1 MLLEIRPVSTRREHR
16 LFLTFPWRVFRGDRM
31 WVPPVL
37 SEMEKRLDPQRGA
50 WFTHGIAE
58 CFIAWGGK
66 TPVGT
71 ICCAEDK
78 ALNPK
83 ISHHDAVFGFN
94 HYIPDY
100 AVAAALWDHAAAWA
114 RTHGLD
120 ALFGPF
126 DLDYEDSYGILIEGY
141 DRPPTLLCGHTPPY
155 YREFVERYGFEPAR
169 EQNVALEVPASEF
182 SSPEGSM
189 AKLHRAAEIVRKRG
203 RVSVRSGNLD
213 DWDNEIGRVLE
224 VLNESLKVLPDFMPW
239 ERASLEALAKEMR
252 PFIDP
257 DLMLFGE
264 VDGKCVGFLLAMPNL
279 NEALIHANGLRYP
292 WDALRAWWALRK
304 QPQCLCLKSIA
315 VLPDYWSRGVDAL
328 MLYEM
333 GARAVAKGYTWGD
346 LSITGADNPM
356 TVRLGSRL
364 GARIYKRWQAY
375 IKRVSE
381 R

>member
-58 CFIAWGGK
+58 CFVAWGGK

-78 ALNPK
+78 TLNPK

-189 AKLHRAAEIVRKRG
+189 AKLHRVAEIVRKRG

-304 QPQCLCLKSIA
+304 RPQCLCLKSIA

-375 IKRVSE
+375 IKGC
-381 R
+381 

>member
-31 WVPPVL
+31 WVPPVI
-37 SEMEKRLDPQRGA
+37 SQMEERLDPQRGA

-58 CFIAWGGK
+58 CFIAWRGK

-189 AKLHRAAEIVRKRG
+189 AKLHRVAEIVRKRG

-264 VDGKCVGFLLAMPNL
+264 MDGKCVGFLLAMPNL

-315 VLPDYWSRGVDAL
+315 VLPDYWGHGVDAL

-375 IKRVSE
+375 IKGC
-381 R
+381 